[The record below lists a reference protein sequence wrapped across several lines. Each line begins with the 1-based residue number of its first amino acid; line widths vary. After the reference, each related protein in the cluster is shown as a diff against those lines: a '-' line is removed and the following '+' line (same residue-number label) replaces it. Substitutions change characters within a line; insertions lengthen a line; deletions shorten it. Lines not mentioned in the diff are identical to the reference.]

1 MEKTYINSADG
12 LLYCD
17 NCHTPKQTKV
27 NFRGRTDVQFCF
39 CACEQ
44 ECLAKEEA
52 KRKWEQAIANR
63 RRRERS
69 ERARSKRV
77 DLVLELSDGTRGHIK
92 GKISS
97 KE

>member
-1 MEKTYINSADG
+1 MSTDYINSTNG
-12 LLYCD
+12 LLYCGK
-17 NCHTPKQTKV
+17 CGTPKQCKV
-27 NFRGRTDVQFCF
+27 PIFGRTDVRYCL
-39 CACEQ
+39 CE
-44 ECLAKEEA
+44 CEEA
-52 KRKWEQAIANR
+52 QLAEEKAERKREQAIANR

-77 DLVLELSDGTRGHIK
+77 NLTLELSDGTRGHIK